1 MLALCKH
8 NIYHVLERIRRPQQ
22 SATFMSINITTL
34 ASRLNIDRMTVGRW
48 IRRYNE
54 YLSPPSNPY
63 KGKSRILN
71 DTDVRVLYLVATLRD
86 TGISHDEIIQRLDEL
101 QADGWQQLPEVPPE
115 WDVDDD
121 QTITTSQAASR
132 AYELAQVA
140 VLQTELQHTR
150 QSLELAQSR
159 LKELESQLE
168 TVSGEKDELIQQK
181 HAREQEFSQQK
192 HTLEL
197 EVSQAKGEVSRLE
210 AQLTAYS
217 MTYSLGGN
225 KPVSPVW
232 IILVTALTAVVLTI
246 VTVAIV
252 FLLT

>member
-1 MLALCKH
+1 MLL
-8 NIYHVLERIRRPQQ
+8 
-22 SATFMSINITTL
+22 
-34 ASRLNIDRMTVGRW
+34 G
-48 IRRYNE
+48 
-54 YLSPPSNPY
+54 
-63 KGKSRILN
+63 
-71 DTDVRVLYLVATLRD
+71 
-86 TGISHDEIIQRLDEL
+86 EI
-101 QADGWQQLPEVPPE
+101 PPE
-115 WDVDDD
+115 WDVDDEK
-121 QTITTSQAASR
+121 TITTSQAASR

-210 AQLTAYS
+210 AQLNAYS
-217 MTYSLGGN
+217 MTYSLGGK

-232 IILVTALTAVVLTI
+232 IILVTGLIMAAILL
-246 VTVAIV
+246 VTVVIM